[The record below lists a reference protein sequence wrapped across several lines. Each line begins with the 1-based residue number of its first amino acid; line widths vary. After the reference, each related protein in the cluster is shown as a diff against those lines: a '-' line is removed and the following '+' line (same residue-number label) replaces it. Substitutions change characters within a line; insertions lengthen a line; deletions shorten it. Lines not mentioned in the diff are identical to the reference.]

1 MLCGFLL
8 VFGHGFWDIVQQ
20 LKISYGTLL
29 SNYSLIT
36 FLLFM
41 IPLFKVVCYSKEKYS
56 VDTSRDFVQKVC
68 YWSRFFENGEHNSI
82 ILFCLLL
89 TTNCS
94 FFITFQTV
102 SCAWTHLL
110 WNYFTPKSVSDNFL
124 AKKIFLAPYILFFKS
139 IREGEVLSQIPLRIW
154 ECDSVILCK
163 DALTILVTV
172 LCFLCIPN

>member
-1 MLCGFLL
+1 MSVVYDTTFQSSLL
-8 VFGHGFWDIVQQ
+8 
-20 LKISYGTLL
+20 LRRK
-29 SNYSLIT
+29 T
-36 FLLFM
+36 F
-41 IPLFKVVCYSKEKYS
+41 
-56 VDTSRDFVQKVC
+56 SRHFERFHAKS
-68 YWSRFFENGEHNSI
+68 YWSCFFENGEHNSI
-82 ILFCLLL
+82 ILFCLLI